1 MKKIYISQISDYIT
15 ESIEEDFYLKTIHL
29 CHTKETGTPYLFM
42 ELEDKSGKI
51 EGRIWENNIDND
63 YVQLKGKIVKVN
75 GEILFND
82 NNKAE
87 LICWKIEPVTEYDI
101 HQFIKGLSPEEEQH
115 YINTLQKLIELVSHS
130 GYRELL
136 NCTFNALGSRF
147 YKSPLSLK
155 YSGSY
160 NGALLVQ
167 TVAVTSIALQMMR
180 SQKMFGYTP
189 NMNIEYRQDLLIT
202 GSLLCDIGVANLYTP
217 FPDAQLVSESVL
229 VPPSAL
235 TMQQIYKILPD
246 ITNFLSE
253 EEKNLL
259 IHMIQVVREDT
270 RKRPMFRE
278 ALILSIAYNAYNK
291 IRMLDYHLQENQNEY
306 GAIYDTSLKN
316 YLYIAKE
323 LKEEDIQNG
332 REEIYKS

>member
-1 MKKIYISQISDYIT
+1 M
-15 ESIEEDFYLKTIHL
+15 
-29 CHTKETGTPYLFM
+29 
-42 ELEDKSGKI
+42 
-51 EGRIWENNIDND
+51 
-63 YVQLKGKIVKVN
+63 
-75 GEILFND
+75 
-82 NNKAE
+82 
-87 LICWKIEPVTEYDI
+87 
-101 HQFIKGLSPEEEQH
+101 
-115 YINTLQKLIELVSHS
+115 
-130 GYRELL
+130 
-136 NCTFNALGSRF
+136 GSRF

-259 IHMIQVVREDT
+259 IHMIQVVHEET